1 MVSKIAGGRVSKL
14 RRFLR
19 GTSQF
24 LFAAGI
30 LLLAIAIFYFARA
43 FLFQTR
49 QDEKLREQIRKA
61 EEAKQAPSQTAAQP
75 GALSPQQPVG
85 AGPKANIPSAP
96 RPGDVLGRLEI
107 PRLAHWAMIVEGSDD
122 ATLKLGVGHIQE
134 TAFPGQLGNVALV
147 AHRDTFFR
155 PLRHILKNDEI
166 RIVTPANTMRY
177 FVEFTKVISPYDT
190 DVLDP
195 TPGAVLSLLTC
206 FPFEFIGHAPMR
218 FIVRAA
224 AVPGDQ
230 AFSKSVLAIREKG
243 DD

>member
-19 GTSQF
+19 GTSHF

-107 PRLAHWAMIVEGSDD
+107 PRLAHWA
-122 ATLKLGVGHIQE
+122 
-134 TAFPGQLGNVALV
+134 
-147 AHRDTFFR
+147 
-155 PLRHILKNDEI
+155 
-166 RIVTPANTMRY
+166 
-177 FVEFTKVISPYDT
+177 
-190 DVLDP
+190 
-195 TPGAVLSLLTC
+195 
-206 FPFEFIGHAPMR
+206 
-218 FIVRAA
+218 
-224 AVPGDQ
+224 
-230 AFSKSVLAIREKG
+230 
-243 DD
+243 